1 MRPTI
6 RLLARRLALALP
18 HSRRLPAAALQ
29 HANNGD
35 QALIGTILVPEAE
48 EHLPP
53 AAVAIAALRR
63 DQLVSL
69 DGRAS
74 SAWTT
79 FCAPH
84 WTTANVAVGR
94 WHRTESYRAEAAA
107 NEAVPVVPAPPGDA
121 ALVVVV
127 ADPRCAMAQIDQW
140 NTTKA
145 PVVAILAGPT
155 PFITGTPHTLYDGT
169 TSIDH
174 GAVGAVL
181 AGSAWRVST
190 SLAWRGVRRLAA
202 PMTITKAKGNV
213 IHGLQSSTGADEYLG
228 TDDDGASPTTTL
240 LQALGY
246 RPATGCGAM
255 TGAQAN
261 AAMMAMMRTGAGMR
275 PESVPTLFG
284 ALFAGESSEPFLV
297 APISAGD
304 PSRGFLALDTT
315 IDIQP
320 SMRLQYM
327 TLDAAAP
334 GSDVLPTVTI
344 NGAKLACPHGLAMW
358 CAKTQQTV
366 VHRGVPVHANVNV
379 SSDPDGAPLLVER
392 VAGADGDGDA
402 AAVSS

>member
-1 MRPTI
+1 MRPTV
-6 RLLARRLALALP
+6 RLLARRLTLALS
-18 HSRRLPAAALQ
+18 HTRRLPAAAFQ
-29 HANNGD
+29 HANNRD
-35 QALIGTILVPEAE
+35 QALIGTILIPEVE

-53 AAVAIAALRR
+53 AAAAAASLRR
-63 DQLVSL
+63 DQLLTL

-79 FCAPH
+79 FRAPH
-84 WTTANVAVGR
+84 WTTAHVAVGR

-107 NEAVPVVPAPPGDA
+107 NDAVPVVPAPDSDA
-121 ALVVVV
+121 ALVVMV

-140 NTTKA
+140 NSTKA

-174 GAVGAVL
+174 GAVGAIL

-213 IHGLQSSTGADEYLG
+213 IHGLQSAAGVDEYLG

-246 RPATGCGAM
+246 RPAAGGVAM

-261 AAMMAMMRTGAGMR
+261 AAMMAMMRTGAGKQ

-320 SMRLQYM
+320 GMRLQYM
-327 TLDAAAP
+327 ALNAAAP
-334 GSDVLPTVTI
+334 GNDVLPTVTI
-344 NGAKLACPHGLAMW
+344 NGSELACPHGLAMW
-358 CAKTQQTV
+358 CAETQQTV
-366 VHRGVPVHANVNV
+366 MHRGVPVHATVDV
-379 SSDPDGAPLLVER
+379 ASDPDGAPLLVKR
-392 VAGADGDGDA
+392 VAGENGDGE

>member
-1 MRPTI
+1 MRPTV
-6 RLLARRLALALP
+6 RLLARRLTLALP
-18 HSRRLPAAALQ
+18 SSRRLPAAALQ
-29 HANNGD
+29 QVSGRD

-53 AAVAIAALRR
+53 AAAAAAALRH
-63 DQLVSL
+63 DQLVAL

-74 SAWTT
+74 NAWTT
-79 FCAPH
+79 FRALH
-84 WTTANVAVGR
+84 WTKANVAVGR

-107 NEAVPVVPAPPGDA
+107 NDAVPVVPAPPSDA
-121 ALVVVV
+121 ALVMMV
-127 ADPRCAMAQIDQW
+127 ADPRCAMAHIDQW

-145 PVVAILAGPT
+145 PIVAILAGPT
-155 PFITGTPHTLYDGT
+155 PFITGTPHTLYDGA

-181 AGSAWRVST
+181 AGSAWHVST

-202 PMTITKAKGNV
+202 PLTITKAKGNV
-213 IHGLQSSTGADEYLG
+213 IHGLQSSTGVDEYLG

-246 RPATGCGAM
+246 WPAAGSGAV

-261 AAMMAMMRTGAGMR
+261 AAMMAMMRTGAGTR

-284 ALFAGESSEPFLV
+284 ALFVGESTEPFLV

-320 SMRLQYM
+320 GMRLQYM
-327 TLDAAAP
+327 ALDAAAP
-334 GSDVLPTVTI
+334 GNDVLPTVTI
-344 NGAKLACPHGLAMW
+344 NGAELSCPHGLAMW
-358 CAKTQQTV
+358 CAETQQTV
-366 VHRGVPVHANVNV
+366 AHRGVPVHATVDV
-379 SSDPDGAPLLVER
+379 SSNLDGVPLLVER
-392 VAGADGDGDA
+392 VAGGDGDGDA
-402 AAVSS
+402 AVSS